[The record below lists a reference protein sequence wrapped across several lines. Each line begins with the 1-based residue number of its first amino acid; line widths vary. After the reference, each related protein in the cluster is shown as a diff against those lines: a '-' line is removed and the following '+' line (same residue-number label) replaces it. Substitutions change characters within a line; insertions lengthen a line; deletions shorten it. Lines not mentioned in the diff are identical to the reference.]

1 MQTTDNFIDWTSITV
16 VNLENVQWSN
26 RSVPI
31 GVDSEIDIATLGFS
45 VPIYISPPTKVKKMG
60 VITNVITSMFDET
73 LGTIES
79 GVSAPELNAYDD
91 TPVPGATTNEFGA
104 KATSLAAN
112 EMANV
117 NYNRYGVYVDSSA
130 AQLISGGTVGSK
142 NWREIFEALPG
153 FYRADVSRIF
163 LTSKNNDSTVT
174 GTFTLNP
181 FDEGKIEINWDNDSF
196 PQDTVIA
203 GRTSIDFII
212 DPTRFNPSSI
222 KTAGVR
228 LLLLDSVGS
237 TNAVENPVAWRNT
250 DLTGL
255 VANANDIVEWDGAK
269 WNIVFD
275 SQAVSETTYV
285 TNLNTSVQY
294 RYSNG
299 EWLLSIDGDYPIGTW
314 RIDLD
319 G

>member
-1 MQTTDNFIDWTSITV
+1 
-16 VNLENVQWSN
+16 
-26 RSVPI
+26 
-31 GVDSEIDIATLGFS
+31 
-45 VPIYISPPTKVKKMG
+45 
-60 VITNVITSMFDET
+60 
-73 LGTIES
+73 
-79 GVSAPELNAYDD
+79 
-91 TPVPGATTNEFGA
+91 
-104 KATSLAAN
+104 
-112 EMANV
+112 MANV
-117 NYNRYGVYVDSSA
+117 NYNRYGVYVDNGS
-130 AQLISGGTVGSK
+130 AQLISGGTVGNK

-153 FYRADVSRIF
+153 YYRADVSRLF
-163 LTSKNNDSTVT
+163 LTSTNNDSTVT

-181 FDEGKIEINWDNDSF
+181 FDEGKIEINWDTDSF

-212 DPTRFNPSSI
+212 DPTRFNPGSI

-228 LLLLDSVGS
+228 LLLLESVG
-237 TNAVENPVAWRNT
+237 NATATENPLAWRNN
-250 DLTGL
+250 DSTGL
-255 VANANDIVEWDGAK
+255 VANANDIVEWDGTK

-275 SQAVSETTYV
+275 SQSISETTYV

-299 EWLLSIDGDYPIGTW
+299 EWLLSIDGDYPVGTW